1 MSARPPDVSVVV
13 ATRDREQ
20 RLAGLLRA
28 LGEQRLDPERF
39 EVIVVD
45 DRSADGTAEL
55 LERTARTAPFQLA
68 SVSLERGS
76 GPAAARNAG
85 WTRAR
90 APLVAFTDDDCEP
103 HPDWLRE
110 AVDAAGR
117 RRDSVVVGP
126 THPLPSELHLLGPFS
141 RTRESADLSP
151 WFPTCNIVY
160 PREILA
166 RLHGFDESFPEA
178 LGEDT
183 DLGWRAVATGAK
195 VRFAPRA
202 LVYHAVDDVGPLRHL
217 RTALLG
223 SDAVLAF
230 RRHPELRARGLRFGI
245 VRTPA
250 HLLLLLA
257 LSSVIAARR
266 RRLASLGA
274 LPYLRYLASRCREA
288 NSSLAYAPYFLLYD
302 SLHLLATVRGDLR
315 HRVLVI

>member
-1 MSARPPDVSVVV
+1 MTDDSPAVSVVV
-13 ATRDREQ
+13 ATKDRER

-45 DRSADGTAEL
+45 DGSADGTSDL
-55 LERTARTAPFQLA
+55 LELAAGSSPFSLA
-68 SVSLERGS
+68 FISLGRAS

-85 WTRAR
+85 WRRAR
-90 APLVAFTDDDCEP
+90 AGLVAFTDDDCEP
-103 HPDWLRE
+103 DPRWLEE
-110 AVDAAGR
+110 ALAAADGR
-117 RRDSVVVGP
+117 LDSLVLGP
-126 THPLPSELHLLGPFS
+126 TLPLPGELHLLGPFS
-141 RTRESADLSP
+141 RTREIPGLSP
-151 WFPTCNIVY
+151 WFPTCNILY
-160 PREILA
+160 PREMLD
-166 RLHGFDESFPEA
+166 RLGGFDESFPEA

-183 DLGWRAVATGAK
+183 DLGWRAVATGAR

-202 LVYHAVDDVGPLRHL
+202 LVYHAVDDVGLVRHL

-230 RRHPELRARGLRFGI
+230 RRHPELRRRALSFGV

-257 LSSVIAARR
+257 LLSAALSRR
-266 RRLASLGA
+266 RPIASLAA
-274 LPYLRYLASRCREA
+274 LPYLKYLASRCRHS
-288 NSSLAYAPYFLLYD
+288 NSSLAYAPYFLIYD